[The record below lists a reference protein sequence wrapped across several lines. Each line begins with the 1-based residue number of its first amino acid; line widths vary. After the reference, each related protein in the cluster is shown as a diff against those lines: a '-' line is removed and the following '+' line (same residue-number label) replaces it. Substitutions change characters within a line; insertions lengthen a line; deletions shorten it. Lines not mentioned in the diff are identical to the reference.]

1 MRGAPE
7 KGRAGG
13 GVDDDETGGVAP
25 AAGVEGKDRRGR
37 AAAAGEG
44 VGGAGA
50 GAGAGVAEDETAAAG
65 GKTLDS
71 WGTVRHVREQLHHA
85 SRALTF
91 EAPFPGLVA
100 RAAGVCAE
108 R

>member
-1 MRGAPE
+1 
-7 KGRAGG
+7 
-13 GVDDDETGGVAP
+13 
-25 AAGVEGKDRRGR
+25 
-37 AAAAGEG
+37 
-44 VGGAGA
+44 
-50 GAGAGVAEDETAAAG
+50 
-65 GKTLDS
+65 
-71 WGTVRHVREQLHHA
+71 VRHVREQLHHA